1 MHTVGDLP
9 EMVNQFLANAVLA
22 HVLCAARQGRL
33 AAVTRMRGKPLPNMR
48 KTAARRNKKQSK
60 NTSACPYANGTEQ
73 HVWEVRMS
81 RQNGVSQRGKRI
93 RGVLVATAALLVV
106 VVAYAILCWGD
117 PRARKGYYQGKS
129 EEEIRSDL
137 DEQVDWYAMEI
148 SVASV
153 MEMDE
158 GQTRAEARLEN
169 VVNNQQASTF
179 WQKDMMQYVDLAHP
193 LPVGSNKVTV
203 EFQGYEQQ
211 PTLVSDEGQLLGHD
225 RFGASAAAEVTIL
238 VRPSNVSYDDRDA

>member
-1 MHTVGDLP
+1 M
-9 EMVNQFLANAVLA
+9 
-22 HVLCAARQGRL
+22 
-33 AAVTRMRGKPLPNMR
+33 
-48 KTAARRNKKQSK
+48 
-60 NTSACPYANGTEQ
+60 
-73 HVWEVRMS
+73 
-81 RQNGVSQRGKRI
+81 
-93 RGVLVATAALLVV
+93 ATAALLVV

-169 VVNNQQASTF
+169 VVNNHCD
-179 WQKDMMQYVDLAHP
+179 QKVRMYLTENPDDVLFQSGAIAPGEYMQYVDLAHP